1 MKKNLSINRIF
12 NIENGI
18 IIVLILSL
26 IVVFSLEIAQT
37 KVEAREI
44 SKEALNNDNTAIPE
58 ENNKD
63 TEEPINENLIEKIPT
78 EEPIDSI
85 IEEIDPN
92 YSVPTQ
98 YPESDSNDW
107 TLPSN
112 NNIGNNNNNSTPQ
125 VIQPPVVEHPVV
137 ETPVVEPPVVETP
150 VVKPPVVETPVV
162 KPPVVKPPVVET
174 PVIEPPIVKP
184 PVVESP
190 IIE

>member
-44 SKEALNNDNTAIPE
+44 SKEALNNDNTTIPE
-58 ENNKD
+58 ANNKD
-63 TEEPINENLIEKIPT
+63 TEEPITENLIEEISN

-112 NNIGNNNNNSTPQ
+112 NNIGNNNNSTPQ
-125 VIQPPVVEHPVV
+125 VIQPPVVERPVV

-150 VVKPPVVETPVV
+150 VVKPPVVETPVIE
-162 KPPVVKPPVVET
+162 PPIV
-174 PVIEPPIVKP
+174 EPPIVKP
-184 PVVESP
+184 PVAESPVVESP